1 MSYNPNVP
9 KSGQTLGFT
18 RDPIRTNF
26 QQIQTVID
34 INHVDFGEANQGK
47 HFKLDMPDQSSSI
60 PSSVADEITA
70 YSRTQSSITM
80 PYYKRDAIATVFPL
94 APIKAMARFNR
105 LTATTGT
112 IAEGFNLTIDTIT
125 TGTVTFTITN
135 QMRTTN
141 YLIIL
146 TPSAVPTI
154 VSESS
159 FSVASGNLTFSII
172 LLET

>member
-1 MSYNPNVP
+1 
-9 KSGQTLGFT
+9 
-18 RDPIRTNF
+18 
-26 QQIQTVID
+26 
-34 INHVDFGEANQGK
+34 
-47 HFKLDMPDQSSSI
+47 
-60 PSSVADEITA
+60 
-70 YSRTQSSITM
+70 
-80 PYYKRDAIATVFPL
+80 
-94 APIKAMARFNR
+94 MARFNR